1 MQDTTDKAPILME
14 NERKGGRMSVRRKFT
29 NLLEYFYNP
38 FPHMPSRKK
47 LRLSLQASIPAIAA
61 EADSLNALCPALV

>member
-1 MQDTTDKAPILME
+1 ME

-29 NLLEYFYNP
+29 NLLEYQEED
-38 FPHMPSRKK
+38 MPARKK
-47 LRLSLQASIPAIAA
+47 PRLSLQASIPAIAA